1 MAKVPDDNQ
10 LPSHPP
16 YKLIGKNYT
25 TPDLIAKVTG
35 RAKYAEDYRA
45 DGMLFA
51 KLLLSPVPH
60 GHVRSIDTSEAMKI
74 PGVKAIITVDD
85 MPKPADAMTDLG
97 QRIPA
102 NPLGERGLTNDP
114 VYQGEPILAV
124 CAVDELTCAEAIE
137 KIKLDIERLP
147 HVVDP
152 LVSLRP
158 GGPNARVEGN
168 VWMRPTA
175 PPGQPAPPPKVAE
188 VKWTDADFVEYKD
201 GKLPMGKATDPE
213 WHYGDWEAGLKNAAL
228 VLDETFVTP
237 NTSHQTLETR
247 TAMAYWQNGKV
258 YVHCSTQS
266 TAQTAPAIARWLGLV
281 DEKGQPDLSKVVVVS
296 EYTGGGFGS
305 KITSSIAAIIPC
317 ILSKKVNAPVMMRIS
332 REEEHF
338 IGRARPS
345 LAGRLKVG
353 FSKDGKITA
362 VDMFVVMDNGPYD
375 PQGDANQSGR
385 MLSLMYQ
392 PPAMRWR
399 GITVLTNTPPRL
411 SQSQPGGFQGIALME
426 PIMAKASRKLG
437 VDQVAIHRINAPI
450 GKAPIGPPG
459 PNGKRL
465 YVTSAYVQQA
475 LDRGVEQFVWEKR
488 KAMPKKSGSKV
499 RGIGVATSCF
509 VGGSVGFDG
518 LCVIKPDGKI
528 YIQSGIGNLGTASVS
543 DTHRVTAEILGVP
556 WEKCEITWGSTAKN
570 LPWSCPSGGSQTTH
584 AHTRAAYAVAMD
596 AKDKL
601 TQIAAKDLGGKPE
614 DYEVANERVFRKGGG
629 AGMSL
634 AQAAK
639 RAIQLGGIY
648 DGHELPKGINKM
660 TAASAQAL
668 TGQGLL
674 AVARDTMPRDGQTHS
689 YVAGFAEVEVDLE
702 TGKYRILEYVAV
714 ADVGTIVH
722 PRALGGQV
730 LGRSML
736 GIGHA
741 IGQKWVYDQHYGL
754 PLAKRFHHNKPPTIL
769 DAPEKMQWAALDIPD
784 PETPIGARG
793 IGEPPVGAGCMAIVN
808 ALSDALGDEIFRR
821 APVTADVILAS
832 LEAGKPA
839 TEGLTAHI

>member
-1 MAKVPDDNQ
+1 MPAKLTETSAPA
-10 LPSHPP
+10 HAP
-16 YKLIGKNYT
+16 YKLIGKNYI
-25 TPDLIAKVTG
+25 TPDLVAKVTG
-35 RAKYAEDYRA
+35 KAKYAEDYRA
-45 DGMLFA
+45 EGMLFA

-60 GHVRSIDTSEAMKI
+60 GHVRAIHAEEALAM
-74 PGVKAIITVDD
+74 PGVKAILTVDD

-124 CAVDELTCAEAIE
+124 CAVDELTAANAIE
-137 KIKLDIERLP
+137 KIRLDIERLP

-168 VWMRPTA
+168 VWIRPVVTG
-175 PPGQPAPPPKVAE
+175 PNPAPPPTVQE
-188 VKWTDADFVEYKD
+188 VKWTEADFADYKE
-201 GKLPMGKATDPE
+201 GRLPMGKATDPE
-213 WHYGDWEAGLKNAAL
+213 WSIGDLDAGMKAADL

-237 NTSHQTLETR
+237 NTSHQPLETR

-258 YVHCSTQS
+258 HVHCSTQS
-266 TAQTAPAIARWLGLV
+266 TAQTAPAIGRWLNM
-281 DEKGQPDLSKVVVVS
+281 DPANVVVVS

-305 KITSSIAAIIPC
+305 KITSAISCIIPAL
-317 ILSKKVNAPVMMRIS
+317 LSKKVNAPVMMRIS
-332 REEEHF
+332 REEEHY

-345 LAGRLKVG
+345 LHGRLKVG
-353 FSKDGKITA
+353 FTKAGKITA
-362 VDMFVVMDNGPYD
+362 IDMFVVMDNGPYD
-375 PQGDANQSGR
+375 PQGDANNSGR
-385 MLSLMYQ
+385 MVSLMYQ

-399 GITVLTNTPPRL
+399 GVSVLTNTPPRV

-426 PIMAKASRKLG
+426 PILSKASRKLG
-437 VDQVAIHRINAPI
+437 IDQVVIHRINMPE
-450 GKAPIGPPG
+450 GKAPIGPPDSK
-459 PNGKRL
+459 GKRT
-465 YVTSAYVQQA
+465 YVTSAFIKEA
-475 LDRGVEQFVWEKR
+475 LDMGVEKFEWEKR
-488 KAMPKKSGSKV
+488 KAQPKRSGNKV

-509 VGGSVGFDG
+509 VGGSIGFDG
-518 LCVIKPDGKI
+518 LFVIKPDGRL
-528 YIQSGIGNLGTASVS
+528 YIQSGIGNLGTESVH

-556 WEKCEITWGSTAKN
+556 WDKCEITWGSTAKN

-584 AHTRAAYAVAMD
+584 AHTRAAYVVAMD

-601 TQIAAKDLGGKPE
+601 QQIAAKEFGGKPE
-614 DYEVANERVFRKGGG
+614 DYEVGGERVYRRGGG
-629 AGMSL
+629 QGMTL

-639 RAIQLGGIY
+639 RAIELGGIY

-660 TAASAQAL
+660 TVASATAL
-668 TGQGLL
+668 AGQGLL

-702 TGKYRILEYVAV
+702 TGSYKILDYLGV
-714 ADVGTIVH
+714 ADVGTILH
-722 PRALGGQV
+722 PRALGGQI

-754 PLAKRFHHNKPPTIL
+754 PLAKRFHYNKPPTIL
-769 DAPEKMQWAALDIPD
+769 DAPAKMEWAALDIPD

-793 IGEPPVGAGCMAIVN
+793 IGEPPVGAGCMAIIN
-808 ALSDALGDEIFRR
+808 ALTDALGDEVIRR
-821 APVTADVILAS
+821 APVNADTILAS
-832 LEAGKPA
+832 LELGRPAGE
-839 TEGLTAHI
+839 TLTAHI